1 MMSNNA
7 KRAKIE
13 TSKNENTVSDKSDEK
28 AKIQSQTTSFDFQLN
43 VIYGDLFVDNPDLTC
58 SLAHCVSRD
67 LSMGAGIAP
76 LFIKKF
82 GRKDELFQANA
93 KIGQAAILNC
103 DQNKFIYNLV
113 TKEKYYGKPTYES
126 LEQSLVFMR
135 NHAVEHKVHK
145 IAMPKIGCGLD
156 LLNWDVVSD
165 LIKKVFRETSIKIT
179 VFYFDSPKKPR

>member
-1 MMSNNA
+1 MSFCPSSYS
-7 KRAKIE
+7 E
-13 TSKNENTVSDKSDEK
+13 T
-28 AKIQSQTTSFDFQLN
+28 TTSLVDFQLDI
-43 VIYGDLFVDNPDLTC
+43 VYGDLFVDNPDPTS

-67 LSMGAGIAP
+67 LKMGAGIAP
-76 LFIKKF
+76 LFVKKF
-82 GRKDELFQANA
+82 GRKDELFRANA

-135 NHAVEHKVHK
+135 NHAVENKVHK

-165 LIKKVFRETSIKIT
+165 LIKKVFRETNIKII
-179 VFYFDSPKKPR
+179 VFYLDSPKKGFKKTSR

>member
-1 MMSNNA
+1 MSFCPSSYS
-7 KRAKIE
+7 E
-13 TSKNENTVSDKSDEK
+13 V
-28 AKIQSQTTSFDFQLN
+28 TTSLVDFQLDI
-43 VIYGDLFVDNPDLTC
+43 VYGDLFVDNPDPTS

-67 LSMGAGIAP
+67 LKMGAGIAP
-76 LFIKKF
+76 LFVKKF
-82 GRKDELFQANA
+82 GRKDELFRANA

-135 NHAVEHKVHK
+135 NHAVENKVHK

-165 LIKKVFRETSIKIT
+165 LIKKVFRETNIKII
-179 VFYFDSPKKPR
+179 VFYLDSPKKGFKKTSR